1 MIKER
6 VITTIK
12 RSGMKNPELEA
23 QTGIGRY
30 TWQNVRNKAERE
42 LKTEGIEAV
51 LKLLPQYAQWI
62 ASGEIAPEVG
72 QTSPEYDEVNSKLDS
87 QAKG

>member
-6 VITTIK
+6 VITIIK
-12 RSGMKNPELEA
+12 FSGMKNPELEA

-30 TWQNVRNKAERE
+30 TWQNIRNKPDRE
-42 LKTEGIEAV
+42 LKTEEIEAV
-51 LKLLPQYAQWI
+51 VKLYPQYALWI
-62 ASGEIAPEVG
+62 ASGQIAPEIG

-87 QAKG
+87 LAEG